1 MICIHTEL
9 VQPIKWGHRMKKY
22 VKYNSFLL
30 FLFLAVN
37 NICLGEESSGESS
50 IVNTQIQRLMDNLL
64 TNLPDKNIGV
74 AVLSFE
80 TTEGRTEARDL
91 GEAAAILIN
100 QNLVNIP
107 NISVVER
114 QRLKDIMEE
123 IGLSQSG
130 MTSDEIEVGNLLNVE
145 FLIAGAVADLG
156 NRFLLAARFIN
167 VETGNILQS
176 ASVEIPSSSFLSIS
190 SGLVMIK
197 KYPITAAFRSMIFP
211 GWGQFYNDRPKKG
224 GIILGA
230 ELLFAGSAISNYIL
244 YKQSKAAYDRATQR
258 DLASDKYIEMEQYA
272 QINWVSLGAMS
283 SIWLYAVIDAYIDAR
298 KQIKDFKSEK

>member
-1 MICIHTEL
+1 MLSIRC
-9 VQPIKWGHRMKKY
+9 GYRMKADA
-22 VKYNSFLL
+22 KYNSFLL
-30 FLFLAVN
+30 FLFLALN
-37 NICLGEESSGESS
+37 NICLGQESSGESS
-50 IVNTQIQRLMDNLL
+50 IVNTQIQQLMDNLL
-64 TNLPDKNIGV
+64 TKLPDKDIGV

-100 QNLVNIP
+100 QNLINVP

-114 QRLKDIMEE
+114 EKLEDIMKE

-130 MTSDEIEVGNLLNVE
+130 MTSNEIEVGNILNVE

-167 VETGNILQS
+167 VETGNVLQS

-224 GIILGA
+224 GIILGS
-230 ELLFAGSAISNYIL
+230 ELLVAGSAISSYIL

-258 DLASDKYIEMEQYA
+258 DLASDKYIEMDQYT
-272 QINWVSLGAMS
+272 QINWISLGVMGG
-283 SIWLYAVIDAYIDAR
+283 IWLYAVVDSYLDAR
-298 KQIKDFKSEK
+298 KQIKDFKRKKNI

>member
-1 MICIHTEL
+1 M
-9 VQPIKWGHRMKKY
+9 QPIKWGHRMKKY

-37 NICLGEESSGESS
+37 NICLGQESSGKSS

-64 TNLPDKNIGV
+64 TNLPDKDIGV

-224 GIILGA
+224 SIILGA